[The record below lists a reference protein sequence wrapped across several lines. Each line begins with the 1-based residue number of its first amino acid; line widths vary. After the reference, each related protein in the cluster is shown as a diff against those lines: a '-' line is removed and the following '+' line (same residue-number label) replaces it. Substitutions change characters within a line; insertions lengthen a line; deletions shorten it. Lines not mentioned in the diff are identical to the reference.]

1 MKLSLAFS
9 PCPNDTFIFDALI
22 HHRIDTLGYEF
33 EVVLADV
40 EQLNQMAF
48 GQANDITKLSFHAL
62 GHVTP
67 FYQLLNAGSA
77 LGKGCGPLLVTT
89 PENLKKPLIDLKI
102 AIPGK
107 YTTANFLLGLAFPL
121 LINKEE
127 RVFCDIEDA
136 VLSGEFDAGLIIHEN
151 RFTYETKGLKLIN
164 DLGAY
169 WEQFSGAA
177 IPLGAIAV
185 KRSMEEKV
193 KKDIDGLIKKSV
205 EFAFAH
211 PDLSMPYTRQ
221 HAQNMDEEVMKKHIA
236 LYVNNYSV
244 DLGEEGKRAVRLLFD
259 TATKKQLIP
268 EIEEPLIV

>member
-1 MKLSLAFS
+1 MKLSIAFS

-48 GQANDITKLSFHAL
+48 KQAIDITKLSFHAL
-62 GHVTP
+62 AHVTQQ
-67 FYQLLNAGSA
+67 YQLLNSGSA

-89 PENLKKPLIDLKI
+89 EEHLKKPVNDLKT

-107 YTTANFLLGLAFPL
+107 YTTANFLLGLAYPT

-127 RVFCDIEDA
+127 LVFCDIEDA
-136 VLSGEFDAGLIIHEN
+136 VLDGAFEAGLIIHEN
-151 RFTYETKGLKLIN
+151 RFTYESKGLKLIN

-169 WEQFSGAA
+169 WEKFSGSA
-177 IPLGAIAV
+177 IPLGAIAI
-185 KRSMEEKV
+185 KRSIDEKV

-211 PDLSMPYTRQ
+211 PEISMPYTRQ
-221 HAQNMDEEVMKKHIA
+221 HAQNMDENVMKQHIA

-244 DLGEEGKRAVRLLFD
+244 DLGEEGKRSVRLLLD
-259 TATKKQLIP
+259 TASKNNLIP
-268 EIEEPLIV
+268 TITEPLMV

>member
-1 MKLSLAFS
+1 MKLSIAFS

-48 GQANDITKLSFHAL
+48 KQAIDITKLSFHAL
-62 GHVTP
+62 AHVTQH
-67 FYQLLNAGSA
+67 YQLLNSGSA

-89 PENLKKPLIDLKI
+89 EEHLNKSVIDLKT

-107 YTTANFLLGLAFPL
+107 FTTANFLLGLAYPA

-127 RVFCDIEDA
+127 VVFCDIEDA
-136 VLSGEFDAGLIIHEN
+136 VLAGEFEAGLIIHEN
-151 RFTYETKGLKLIN
+151 RFTYESKGLKLIN

-169 WEQFSGAA
+169 WEEFSGAA
-177 IPLGAIAV
+177 IPLGAIAI
-185 KRSMEEKV
+185 KRGLDEKV

-211 PDLSMPYTRQ
+211 PEVSMPYTRQ
-221 HAQNMDEEVMKKHIA
+221 HAQNMDENVMKQHIA

-244 DLGEEGKRAVRLLFD
+244 DLGEEGKRAVRLLLD
-259 TATKKQLIP
+259 TASKNNLIP
-268 EIEEPLIV
+268 TITEPLMV